1 LCTVRKQDAAGVETA
16 LDRLRKR
23 AMSLF
28 NIPSSYRL
36 MIEDGERLEEAGS
49 IPSRDGDHQKR
60 RHLVSLSPGGAGF
73 AAAAVWLPR

>member
-1 LCTVRKQDAAGVETA
+1 MRKQDAAGVETA

-36 MIEDGERLEEAGS
+36 MIEDGERHKKGNATFLWVKPDSEEGIAVTFSSEGKLLEFTQ
-49 IPSRDGDHQKR
+49 D
-60 RHLVSLSPGGAGF
+60 
-73 AAAAVWLPR
+73 